1 MHYTDQTSQQK
12 QSKQSKQPKQSKQFD
27 NNNQAKQRNQP
38 KSTDQLKQANQPK
51 QPAKPNPSNQ
61 PSHEIIRI
69 NPELNMRYSQIQ
81 LDHPTYNPPHWHES
95 IEIIYIYEGSLLSFV
110 GDRQDKLLSNNFCI
124 VDRNVVHATYTS
136 ENIKY
141 LLIQIPYIFLKQ
153 YVPDMDRTRIPYVCS
168 NMQNHITH
176 QAEMSSLLNKLYL
189 LCQNYADADIHVYRY
204 GNPNPDNNQAT
215 DNDAADSSTTSN
227 SITGN
232 NTTGNNATGNSAT
245 GNNTTSNNTTGN
257 NTTGN
262 NTTINNTTGNNTTGN
277 NTTGNNTAN
286 NNTTINSAAGNN
298 TTSNSATINNTTGNN
313 TTGNNTTGNNNTT
326 SSNETNTV
334 TPRAKKS
341 CKLTYYSLLF
351 PFLDILFC
359 NYSTLISEE
368 EAINSQKYM
377 ERLACIAD
385 YVDEHYKEPITLQ
398 QGAGLLALNPEYFS
412 RFFKKYMGVTF
423 MDYVYAIR
431 LKAAAH
437 EILNTDLTIQTIM
450 ENNGFTNPKHFNK
463 IFFEKYG
470 VTASVFR
477 KNRHKDNATEQL

>member
-1 MHYTDQTSQQK
+1 MHYTDQTSQQ
-12 QSKQSKQPKQSKQFD
+12 KQSKQPKQSKQFD

-51 QPAKPNPSNQ
+51 QPNQPAKPNPSNQ

-110 GDRQDKLLSNNFCI
+110 GDRQDKLLSNDFCI

-189 LCQNYADADIHVYRY
+189 LCQKYSDADIHVYRY

-215 DNDAADSSTTSN
+215 DNSAAD
-227 SITGN
+227 
-232 NTTGNNATGNSAT
+232 
-245 GNNTTSNNTTGN
+245 
-257 NTTGN
+257 N
-262 NTTINNTTGNNTTGN
+262 NTTINNTT
-277 NTTGNNTAN
+277 
-286 NNTTINSAAGNN
+286 I
-298 TTSNSATINNTTGNN
+298 
-313 TTGNNTTGNNNTT
+313 
-326 SSNETNTV
+326 SNETNTV

>member
-1 MHYTDQTSQQK
+1 MHYTDHTSQQK
-12 QSKQSKQPKQSKQFD
+12 QPKQSIQPKQSKQSKQSKQFD

-38 KSTDQLKQANQPK
+38 NSTNQLMQANQPK
-51 QPAKPNPSNQ
+51 QTAKPNPSNQ

-81 LDHPTYNPPHWHES
+81 LDHPIYNPPHWHES

-110 GDRQDKLLSNNFCI
+110 GDRQDKLLSNDFCI

-189 LCQNYADADIHVYRY
+189 LCQKYEDADIHVYRY

-215 DNDAADSSTTSN
+215 NNNTADNNATGSSTTNNSITDNNSTNNNATGSSTTSN
-227 SITGN
+227 SITDN
-232 NTTGNNATGNSAT
+232 NSTSSSTTGNSAAD
-245 GNNTTSNNTTGN
+245 NNTADNTTTSNNSTCN
-257 NTTGN
+257 
-262 NTTINNTTGNNTTGN
+262 
-277 NTTGNNTAN
+277 
-286 NNTTINSAAGNN
+286 
-298 TTSNSATINNTTGNN
+298 
-313 TTGNNTTGNNNTT
+313 
-326 SSNETNTV
+326 SSNETNTG
-334 TPRAKKS
+334 TPRTKKS

-351 PFLDILFC
+351 SFLDILFC

>member
-1 MHYTDQTSQQK
+1 MHYTDQTSQQ
-12 QSKQSKQPKQSKQFD
+12 KQPKQSKQFD

-110 GDRQDKLLSNNFCI
+110 GDRQDKLLSNDFCI

-215 DNDAADSSTTSN
+215 DNSAAD
-227 SITGN
+227 
-232 NTTGNNATGNSAT
+232 
-245 GNNTTSNNTTGN
+245 
-257 NTTGN
+257 N
-262 NTTINNTTGNNTTGN
+262 NTTINNTT
-277 NTTGNNTAN
+277 
-286 NNTTINSAAGNN
+286 I
-298 TTSNSATINNTTGNN
+298 
-313 TTGNNTTGNNNTT
+313 
-326 SSNETNTV
+326 SNETNTV

>member
-110 GDRQDKLLSNNFCI
+110 GDRQDKLLSNDFCI

-227 SITGN
+227 
-232 NTTGNNATGNSAT
+232 NTTGNNKTD
-245 GNNTTSNNTTGN
+245 NNTTNNNTTGN
-257 NTTGN
+257 NTTN
-262 NTTINNTTGNNTTGN
+262 NSATGS
-277 NTTGNNTAN
+277 
-286 NNTTINSAAGNN
+286 NTTINSA
-298 TTSNSATINNTTGNN
+298 TINNAINN
-313 TTGNNTTGNNNTT
+313 NITGNNNTT
-326 SSNETNTV
+326 ISNETNTV
-334 TPRAKKS
+334 TPRTKKS

>member
-1 MHYTDQTSQQK
+1 MHYTDQTSQQ
-12 QSKQSKQPKQSKQFD
+12 KQSKQPKQSKQFD

-38 KSTDQLKQANQPK
+38 KSTDPLKQANQPK
-51 QPAKPNPSNQ
+51 Q

-110 GDRQDKLLSNNFCI
+110 GDRQDKLLSNDFCI

-227 SITGN
+227 CITD
-232 NTTGNNATGNSAT
+232 SS
-245 GNNTTSNNTTGN
+245 TTSNCITDN

-262 NTTINNTTGNNTTGN
+262 NTTI
-277 NTTGNNTAN
+277 
-286 NNTTINSAAGNN
+286 
-298 TTSNSATINNTTGNN
+298 
-313 TTGNNTTGNNNTT
+313 
-326 SSNETNTV
+326 SNETNTV

>member
-12 QSKQSKQPKQSKQFD
+12 QSKQSKQFD

-110 GDRQDKLLSNNFCI
+110 GDRQDKLLSNDFCI

-245 GNNTTSNNTTGN
+245 GNNTTINNTTGN

-277 NTTGNNTAN
+277 NTAD
-286 NNTTINSAAGNN
+286 NNTTINSATGSN
-298 TTSNSATINNTTGNN
+298 TTINSATINNAINN
-313 TTGNNTTGNNNTT
+313 NITGNNNTT

>member
-27 NNNQAKQRNQP
+27 NNNQANQRNQP
-38 KSTDQLKQANQPK
+38 KSTNQLKQANQPK
-51 QPAKPNPSNQ
+51 QTAKPNQANQ

-81 LDHPTYNPPHWHES
+81 LDHPIYNPPHWHES

-110 GDRQDKLLSNNFCI
+110 GDRQDKLLSNDFCI

-168 NMQNHITH
+168 NTQNHITH

-189 LCQNYADADIHVYRY
+189 LCQKYADADIHVFRY
-204 GNPNPDNNQAT
+204 GNLNLDNNQAT
-215 DNDAADSSTTSN
+215 DNNATGYNTTGNSTTGNNTTNNNTTDNNTADNNATGSSTTSN
-227 SITGN
+227 SITDN
-232 NTTGNNATGNSAT
+232 NSTNNNATGSSTTSNSITDNNSTSSSTTGNSAAD
-245 GNNTTSNNTTGN
+245 NNTADNTTTSNNSTCN
-257 NTTGN
+257 
-262 NTTINNTTGNNTTGN
+262 
-277 NTTGNNTAN
+277 
-286 NNTTINSAAGNN
+286 
-298 TTSNSATINNTTGNN
+298 
-313 TTGNNTTGNNNTT
+313 
-326 SSNETNTV
+326 SSNETNTGN
-334 TPRAKKS
+334 PRTKKS

-477 KNRHKDNATEQL
+477 KSRHKDNATEQL

>member
-1 MHYTDQTSQQK
+1 MHYTDQTSQQKQSK

-27 NNNQAKQRNQP
+27 NNNQANQRNQP
-38 KSTDQLKQANQPK
+38 KSTNQLKQANQPK
-51 QPAKPNPSNQ
+51 QTAKPNPSNQ

-81 LDHPTYNPPHWHES
+81 LDHPIYNPPHWHES

-110 GDRQDKLLSNNFCI
+110 GDRQDKLLSNDFCI

-189 LCQNYADADIHVYRY
+189 LCQKYADADIHVYRY

-215 DNDAADSSTTSN
+215 NNNTADNNATGSSTTSN
-227 SITGN
+227 SITDN
-232 NTTGNNATGNSAT
+232 NSTSSSTTGNSAAD
-245 GNNTTSNNTTGN
+245 NNTADNTTTSNNSTCN
-257 NTTGN
+257 
-262 NTTINNTTGNNTTGN
+262 
-277 NTTGNNTAN
+277 
-286 NNTTINSAAGNN
+286 
-298 TTSNSATINNTTGNN
+298 
-313 TTGNNTTGNNNTT
+313 
-326 SSNETNTV
+326 SSNETNTG
-334 TPRAKKS
+334 TPRTKKS

>member
-1 MHYTDQTSQQK
+1 MHYTDQTSQQ
-12 QSKQSKQPKQSKQFD
+12 KQPKQSKQFD

-51 QPAKPNPSNQ
+51 QPAKPNPSNPSNQ

-110 GDRQDKLLSNNFCI
+110 GDRQDKLLSNDFCI

-168 NMQNHITH
+168 NIQNHITH

-189 LCQNYADADIHVYRY
+189 LCQKYADADIHVYRY

-227 SITGN
+227 
-232 NTTGNNATGNSAT
+232 NTTGNNAT
-245 GNNTTSNNTTGN
+245 
-257 NTTGN
+257 
-262 NTTINNTTGNNTTGN
+262 
-277 NTTGNNTAN
+277 N
-286 NNTTINSAAGNN
+286 NNI
-298 TTSNSATINNTTGNN
+298 
-313 TTGNNTTGNNNTT
+313 TGNNNTT

>member
-1 MHYTDQTSQQK
+1 MHYTDQTSQQ
-12 QSKQSKQPKQSKQFD
+12 KQSKQPKQSKQFD

-38 KSTDQLKQANQPK
+38 KSTDPLKQANQPK

-110 GDRQDKLLSNNFCI
+110 GDRQDKLLSNDFCI

-189 LCQNYADADIHVYRY
+189 LCQKYSDADIHVYRY

-215 DNDAADSSTTSN
+215 DNSAAD
-227 SITGN
+227 
-232 NTTGNNATGNSAT
+232 
-245 GNNTTSNNTTGN
+245 
-257 NTTGN
+257 N
-262 NTTINNTTGNNTTGN
+262 NTTINNTT
-277 NTTGNNTAN
+277 
-286 NNTTINSAAGNN
+286 I
-298 TTSNSATINNTTGNN
+298 
-313 TTGNNTTGNNNTT
+313 
-326 SSNETNTV
+326 SNETNTV

>member
-12 QSKQSKQPKQSKQFD
+12 QSKQSKQFD

-51 QPAKPNPSNQ
+51 QPAKPNPSNPSNQ

-110 GDRQDKLLSNNFCI
+110 GDRQDKLLSNDFCI

-227 SITGN
+227 SITD
-232 NTTGNNATGNSAT
+232 SS
-245 GNNTTSNNTTGN
+245 TTSNCITD
-257 NTTGN
+257 
-262 NTTINNTTGNNTTGN
+262 
-277 NTTGNNTAN
+277 
-286 NNTTINSAAGNN
+286 NNTTINSA
-298 TTSNSATINNTTGNN
+298 TINNATNN
-313 TTGNNTTGNNNTT
+313 NITGNNNTT
-326 SSNETNTV
+326 ISNETNTV

>member
-1 MHYTDQTSQQK
+1 MHYTDQTSQQ
-12 QSKQSKQPKQSKQFD
+12 KQSKQPKQSKQFD

-38 KSTDQLKQANQPK
+38 KSTDPLKQANQPK

-110 GDRQDKLLSNNFCI
+110 GDRQDKLLSNDFCI

-227 SITGN
+227 NTTVN
-232 NTTGNNATGNSAT
+232 NTTGNNATGNNT
-245 GNNTTSNNTTGN
+245 TNNNTTNNNTTGN

-262 NTTINNTTGNNTTGN
+262 NTTDNNTTNNNTT
-277 NTTGNNTAN
+277 
-286 NNTTINSAAGNN
+286 NNTTINSAADNNATNNNITGNSNN
-298 TTSNSATINNTTGNN
+298 TTTNSSNAI
-313 TTGNNTTGNNNTT
+313 

>member
-110 GDRQDKLLSNNFCI
+110 GDRQDKLLSNDFCI

-245 GNNTTSNNTTGN
+245 G
-257 NTTGN
+257 
-262 NTTINNTTGNNTTGN
+262 
-277 NTTGNNTAN
+277 
-286 NNTTINSAAGNN
+286 
-298 TTSNSATINNTTGNN
+298 
-313 TTGNNTTGNNNTT
+313 NNTT

>member
-1 MHYTDQTSQQK
+1 MHNPDQTR
-12 QSKQSKQPKQSKQFD
+12 QP
-27 NNNQAKQRNQP
+27 
-38 KSTDQLKQANQPK
+38 NQPK
-51 QPAKPNPSNQ
+51 QTSKLNPASQ
-61 PSHEIIRI
+61 PSHEIIQI
-69 NPELNMRYSQIQ
+69 NPALNMRYSQIL
-81 LDHPTYNPPHWHES
+81 LDHPSYNPPHWHES
-95 IEIIYIYEGSLLSFV
+95 IEIIYIYEGSLLSIV
-110 GDRQDKLLSNNFCI
+110 GDKQDKLLSNDFCI

-141 LLIQIPYIFLKQ
+141 LLIQIPYVFLKQ

-168 NMQNHITH
+168 NAQNQIAH
-176 QAEMSSLLNKLYL
+176 QVEMSALLNKLYL
-189 LCQNYADADIHVYRY
+189 LCQKYSDAEIHVYEHR
-204 GNPNPDNNQAT
+204 NINRNNSQ
-215 DNDAADSSTTSN
+215 ST
-227 SITGN
+227 N
-232 NTTGNNATGNSAT
+232 NTEA
-245 GNNTTSNNTTGN
+245 
-257 NTTGN
+257 
-262 NTTINNTTGNNTTGN
+262 
-277 NTTGNNTAN
+277 
-286 NNTTINSAAGNN
+286 
-298 TTSNSATINNTTGNN
+298 
-313 TTGNNTTGNNNTT
+313 
-326 SSNETNTV
+326 
-334 TPRAKKS
+334 PRPQKGY
-341 CKLTYYSLLF
+341 KLTYYSLLF
-351 PFLDILFC
+351 PFLDILFR

-437 EILNTDLTIQTIM
+437 EILNTGLTIQTIM

-477 KNRHKDNATEQL
+477 KNQRKDNATERL

>member
-1 MHYTDQTSQQK
+1 MHYTDQTSQQ
-12 QSKQSKQPKQSKQFD
+12 KQSKQPKQSKQFD

-38 KSTDQLKQANQPK
+38 KSTDPLKQANQPK

-81 LDHPTYNPPHWHES
+81 LDHPTYTPPHWHES

-110 GDRQDKLLSNNFCI
+110 GDRQDKLLSNDFCI

-153 YVPDMDRTRIPYVCS
+153 YVPDMDRTRIPYVYS

-189 LCQNYADADIHVYRY
+189 LCQKYSDADIHVYRY

-215 DNDAADSSTTSN
+215 DNSAAD
-227 SITGN
+227 
-232 NTTGNNATGNSAT
+232 
-245 GNNTTSNNTTGN
+245 
-257 NTTGN
+257 N
-262 NTTINNTTGNNTTGN
+262 NTTINNTT
-277 NTTGNNTAN
+277 
-286 NNTTINSAAGNN
+286 I
-298 TTSNSATINNTTGNN
+298 
-313 TTGNNTTGNNNTT
+313 
-326 SSNETNTV
+326 SNETNTV

>member
-1 MHYTDQTSQQK
+1 MHYTDQTSQQ
-12 QSKQSKQPKQSKQFD
+12 KQSKQPKQSKQFD

-38 KSTDQLKQANQPK
+38 KSTDPLKQANQPK

-81 LDHPTYNPPHWHES
+81 LDHPIYNPPHWHES

-110 GDRQDKLLSNNFCI
+110 GDRQDKLLSNDFCI

-153 YVPDMDRTRIPYVCS
+153 YVPDMDRTRIPYVYS

-189 LCQNYADADIHVYRY
+189 LCQKYSDADIHVYRY

-215 DNDAADSSTTSN
+215 DNSAAD
-227 SITGN
+227 
-232 NTTGNNATGNSAT
+232 
-245 GNNTTSNNTTGN
+245 
-257 NTTGN
+257 N
-262 NTTINNTTGNNTTGN
+262 NTTINNTT
-277 NTTGNNTAN
+277 
-286 NNTTINSAAGNN
+286 I
-298 TTSNSATINNTTGNN
+298 
-313 TTGNNTTGNNNTT
+313 
-326 SSNETNTV
+326 SNETNTV

>member
-1 MHYTDQTSQQK
+1 MHYTDQTSQQ
-12 QSKQSKQPKQSKQFD
+12 KQPKQSKQFD

-110 GDRQDKLLSNNFCI
+110 GDRQDKLLSNDFCI

-204 GNPNPDNNQAT
+204 GNPNSDNNQAT
-215 DNDAADSSTTSN
+215 DNDAADSSTT
-227 SITGN
+227 G
-232 NTTGNNATGNSAT
+232 
-245 GNNTTSNNTTGN
+245 
-257 NTTGN
+257 
-262 NTTINNTTGNNTTGN
+262 
-277 NTTGNNTAN
+277 N
-286 NNTTINSAAGNN
+286 NNTTI
-298 TTSNSATINNTTGNN
+298 
-313 TTGNNTTGNNNTT
+313 
-326 SSNETNTV
+326 SNETNTV

>member
-12 QSKQSKQPKQSKQFD
+12 QSKQSKQSKQFD
-27 NNNQAKQRNQP
+27 NNNQANQRNQP
-38 KSTDQLKQANQPK
+38 KSTNQLKQANQPK
-51 QPAKPNPSNQ
+51 QTAKPNPSNQ

-81 LDHPTYNPPHWHES
+81 LDHPIYNPPHWHES

-110 GDRQDKLLSNNFCI
+110 GDRQDKLLSNDFCI

-189 LCQNYADADIHVYRY
+189 LCQKYADADIHVYRY

-215 DNDAADSSTTSN
+215 NNNTADNNATGSSTTSN
-227 SITGN
+227 SITDN
-232 NTTGNNATGNSAT
+232 NSTNNNATGSSTTSNSITDNNSTSSSTTGNSAAD
-245 GNNTTSNNTTGN
+245 NNTADNTTTSNNSTCN
-257 NTTGN
+257 
-262 NTTINNTTGNNTTGN
+262 
-277 NTTGNNTAN
+277 
-286 NNTTINSAAGNN
+286 
-298 TTSNSATINNTTGNN
+298 
-313 TTGNNTTGNNNTT
+313 
-326 SSNETNTV
+326 SSNETNTG
-334 TPRAKKS
+334 TPRTKKS

>member
-1 MHYTDQTSQQK
+1 MHYTDQTSQQ
-12 QSKQSKQPKQSKQFD
+12 KQSKQPKQSKQFD

-51 QPAKPNPSNQ
+51 QPNQPAKPNPSNQ

-110 GDRQDKLLSNNFCI
+110 GDRQDKLLSNDFCI

-227 SITGN
+227 CITDSSTTSNCITDN
-232 NTTGNNATGNSAT
+232 NTT

-262 NTTINNTTGNNTTGN
+262 NTTGNK
-277 NTTGNNTAN
+277 TAD

-298 TTSNSATINNTTGNN
+298 TTINSATINSATTNNITGNSNN
-313 TTGNNTTGNNNTT
+313 TTI
-326 SSNETNTV
+326 SNETNTV

>member
-1 MHYTDQTSQQK
+1 MHYTDQTSQQ
-12 QSKQSKQPKQSKQFD
+12 KQSKQPKQSKQFD

-38 KSTDQLKQANQPK
+38 KSTDPLKQANQPK

-110 GDRQDKLLSNNFCI
+110 GDRQDKLLSNDFCI

-215 DNDAADSSTTSN
+215 DNDAADSSTT
-227 SITGN
+227 
-232 NTTGNNATGNSAT
+232 
-245 GNNTTSNNTTGN
+245 
-257 NTTGN
+257 GN
-262 NTTINNTTGNNTTGN
+262 NTTINS
-277 NTTGNNTAN
+277 TAG
-286 NNTTINSAAGNN
+286 NNTTINSATITN
-298 TTSNSATINNTTGNN
+298 TTNNNI
-313 TTGNNTTGNNNTT
+313 TGNNNTT
-326 SSNETNTV
+326 ISNETNTV
-334 TPRAKKS
+334 TPRTKKS

>member
-1 MHYTDQTSQQK
+1 MHYTDQTSQQ
-12 QSKQSKQPKQSKQFD
+12 KQSKQPKQSKQFD

-51 QPAKPNPSNQ
+51 QPNQPAKPNPSNQ

-110 GDRQDKLLSNNFCI
+110 GDRQDKLLSNDFCI

-153 YVPDMDRTRIPYVCS
+153 YVPDMDRTRIPYVYS

-189 LCQNYADADIHVYRY
+189 LCQKYSDADIHVYRY

-215 DNDAADSSTTSN
+215 DNSAAD
-227 SITGN
+227 
-232 NTTGNNATGNSAT
+232 
-245 GNNTTSNNTTGN
+245 
-257 NTTGN
+257 N
-262 NTTINNTTGNNTTGN
+262 NTTI
-277 NTTGNNTAN
+277 
-286 NNTTINSAAGNN
+286 
-298 TTSNSATINNTTGNN
+298 
-313 TTGNNTTGNNNTT
+313 
-326 SSNETNTV
+326 SNETNTV

>member
-1 MHYTDQTSQQK
+1 MHYTDQTSQQ
-12 QSKQSKQPKQSKQFD
+12 KQPKQSKQFD

-110 GDRQDKLLSNNFCI
+110 GDRQDKLLSNDFCI

-215 DNDAADSSTTSN
+215 DNDAADSSTT
-227 SITGN
+227 
-232 NTTGNNATGNSAT
+232 
-245 GNNTTSNNTTGN
+245 
-257 NTTGN
+257 GN
-262 NTTINNTTGNNTTGN
+262 NTTINS
-277 NTTGNNTAN
+277 TAG
-286 NNTTINSAAGNN
+286 NNTTINSATITN
-298 TTSNSATINNTTGNN
+298 TTNNNI
-313 TTGNNTTGNNNTT
+313 TGNNNTT
-326 SSNETNTV
+326 ISNETNTV
-334 TPRAKKS
+334 TPRTKKS

>member
-12 QSKQSKQPKQSKQFD
+12 LPKQSKQSKQSKQFD

-38 KSTDQLKQANQPK
+38 NSTNQLMQANQPK
-51 QPAKPNPSNQ
+51 QTAKPNPSNQ

-81 LDHPTYNPPHWHES
+81 LDHPIYNPPHWHES

-110 GDRQDKLLSNNFCI
+110 GDRQDKLLSNDFCI

-189 LCQNYADADIHVYRY
+189 LCQKYEDADIHVYRY

-215 DNDAADSSTTSN
+215 NNNTAYNNATGSSTTSN
-227 SITGN
+227 SITDN
-232 NTTGNNATGNSAT
+232 NSTNNNATGSSTTSNSITDNNSTNNNATGSSTTSNSITDNNSTSSSTTGNSAAD
-245 GNNTTSNNTTGN
+245 NNTADNTTTSNNSTCN
-257 NTTGN
+257 
-262 NTTINNTTGNNTTGN
+262 
-277 NTTGNNTAN
+277 
-286 NNTTINSAAGNN
+286 
-298 TTSNSATINNTTGNN
+298 
-313 TTGNNTTGNNNTT
+313 
-326 SSNETNTV
+326 SSNETNTG
-334 TPRAKKS
+334 TPRTKKS

-351 PFLDILFC
+351 SFLDILFC

>member
-95 IEIIYIYEGSLLSFV
+95 VEIIYIYEGSLLSFV
-110 GDRQDKLLSNNFCI
+110 GDRQDKLLSNDFCI

-189 LCQNYADADIHVYRY
+189 LCQKYSDADIHVYRY

-227 SITGN
+227 
-232 NTTGNNATGNSAT
+232 NTTGNN
-245 GNNTTSNNTTGN
+245 
-257 NTTGN
+257 
-262 NTTINNTTGNNTTGN
+262 I
-277 NTTGNNTAN
+277 
-286 NNTTINSAAGNN
+286 
-298 TTSNSATINNTTGNN
+298 
-313 TTGNNTTGNNNTT
+313 TGNNNTT
-326 SSNETNTV
+326 ISNETNTV

>member
-12 QSKQSKQPKQSKQFD
+12 QTKQSKQFD

-110 GDRQDKLLSNNFCI
+110 GDRQDKLLSNDFCI

-215 DNDAADSSTTSN
+215 DNDAADNNATN
-227 SITGN
+227 NNITGN
-232 NTTGNNATGNSAT
+232 V
-245 GNNTTSNNTTGN
+245 
-257 NTTGN
+257 N
-262 NTTINNTTGNNTTGN
+262 NTTI
-277 NTTGNNTAN
+277 
-286 NNTTINSAAGNN
+286 
-298 TTSNSATINNTTGNN
+298 
-313 TTGNNTTGNNNTT
+313 
-326 SSNETNTV
+326 SNETNTV
-334 TPRAKKS
+334 TPRTKKS

-351 PFLDILFC
+351 PFLDILFN

>member
-110 GDRQDKLLSNNFCI
+110 GDRQDKLLSNDFCI

-215 DNDAADSSTTSN
+215 DNDAAD
-227 SITGN
+227 
-232 NTTGNNATGNSAT
+232 
-245 GNNTTSNNTTGN
+245 N

-277 NTTGNNTAN
+277 NTTGNNTAD
-286 NNTTINSAAGNN
+286 NNTTGNSAAGNN
-298 TTSNSATINNTTGNN
+298 TTINSATITNTTNN
-313 TTGNNTTGNNNTT
+313 KITGNNNTT
-326 SSNETNTV
+326 ISNETNTV
-334 TPRAKKS
+334 TPRTKKN

>member
-1 MHYTDQTSQQK
+1 MHYTDQTSQQ
-12 QSKQSKQPKQSKQFD
+12 KQPKQSKQFD

-110 GDRQDKLLSNNFCI
+110 GDRQDKLLSNDFCI

-189 LCQNYADADIHVYRY
+189 LCQKYADADIHVYRY

-215 DNDAADSSTTSN
+215 DNDA
-227 SITGN
+227 TG
-232 NTTGNNATGNSAT
+232 S
-245 GNNTTSNNTTGN
+245 
-257 NTTGN
+257 
-262 NTTINNTTGNNTTGN
+262 
-277 NTTGNNTAN
+277 
-286 NNTTINSAAGNN
+286 N
-298 TTSNSATINNTTGNN
+298 TTSNSATINNATTNN
-313 TTGNNTTGNNNTT
+313 ITGNNNTT
-326 SSNETNTV
+326 ISNETNTV

>member
-1 MHYTDQTSQQK
+1 MHYTDQTSQQ
-12 QSKQSKQPKQSKQFD
+12 KQSKQPKQSKQFD

-38 KSTDQLKQANQPK
+38 KSTDPLKQANQPK

-110 GDRQDKLLSNNFCI
+110 GDRQDKLLSNDFCI

-153 YVPDMDRTRIPYVCS
+153 YVPDMDRTRIPYVYS

-189 LCQNYADADIHVYRY
+189 LCQKYSDADIHVYRY

-215 DNDAADSSTTSN
+215 DNSAAD
-227 SITGN
+227 
-232 NTTGNNATGNSAT
+232 
-245 GNNTTSNNTTGN
+245 
-257 NTTGN
+257 N
-262 NTTINNTTGNNTTGN
+262 NTTINNTTI
-277 NTTGNNTAN
+277 
-286 NNTTINSAAGNN
+286 NNTTI
-298 TTSNSATINNTTGNN
+298 
-313 TTGNNTTGNNNTT
+313 
-326 SSNETNTV
+326 SNETNTV

>member
-1 MHYTDQTSQQK
+1 MHYTDQTSQQ
-12 QSKQSKQPKQSKQFD
+12 KQSKQFD

-51 QPAKPNPSNQ
+51 QPNQPAKPNPSNQ

-110 GDRQDKLLSNNFCI
+110 GDRQDKLLSNDFCI

-215 DNDAADSSTTSN
+215 DNDAADSSTT
-227 SITGN
+227 
-232 NTTGNNATGNSAT
+232 GNNA
-245 GNNTTSNNTTGN
+245 TGN

-277 NTTGNNTAN
+277 NTTGNNTTINSATINNATN
-286 NNTTINSAAGNN
+286 NNTTINSA
-298 TTSNSATINNTTGNN
+298 TINNATNN
-313 TTGNNTTGNNNTT
+313 NITGNNNTT
-326 SSNETNTV
+326 ISNETNTV

>member
-38 KSTDQLKQANQPK
+38 KSTDQLKQANQPKQPK

-110 GDRQDKLLSNNFCI
+110 GDRQDKLLSNDFCI

-189 LCQNYADADIHVYRY
+189 LCQKYSDADIHVYRY

-215 DNDAADSSTTSN
+215 DNSAAD
-227 SITGN
+227 
-232 NTTGNNATGNSAT
+232 
-245 GNNTTSNNTTGN
+245 
-257 NTTGN
+257 N
-262 NTTINNTTGNNTTGN
+262 NTTINNTT
-277 NTTGNNTAN
+277 
-286 NNTTINSAAGNN
+286 I
-298 TTSNSATINNTTGNN
+298 
-313 TTGNNTTGNNNTT
+313 
-326 SSNETNTV
+326 SNETNTV
-334 TPRAKKS
+334 TPRTKKN

>member
-1 MHYTDQTSQQK
+1 MHYTDQTSQQ
-12 QSKQSKQPKQSKQFD
+12 KQSKQPKQSKQFD

-110 GDRQDKLLSNNFCI
+110 GDRQDKLLSNDFCI

-227 SITGN
+227 SITD
-232 NTTGNNATGNSAT
+232 SS
-245 GNNTTSNNTTGN
+245 TTSNCITD
-257 NTTGN
+257 
-262 NTTINNTTGNNTTGN
+262 
-277 NTTGNNTAN
+277 
-286 NNTTINSAAGNN
+286 NNTTINSA
-298 TTSNSATINNTTGNN
+298 TINNATNN
-313 TTGNNTTGNNNTT
+313 NITGNNNTT
-326 SSNETNTV
+326 ISNETNTV

>member
-1 MHYTDQTSQQK
+1 MHYTDQTSQQ
-12 QSKQSKQPKQSKQFD
+12 KQSKQPKQSKQFD

-38 KSTDQLKQANQPK
+38 KSTDPLKQANQPK

-110 GDRQDKLLSNNFCI
+110 GDRQDKLLSNDFCI

-153 YVPDMDRTRIPYVCS
+153 YVPDMDRTRIPYVYS

-189 LCQNYADADIHVYRY
+189 LCQKYSDADIHVYRY

-215 DNDAADSSTTSN
+215 DNSAAD
-227 SITGN
+227 
-232 NTTGNNATGNSAT
+232 
-245 GNNTTSNNTTGN
+245 
-257 NTTGN
+257 N
-262 NTTINNTTGNNTTGN
+262 NTTI
-277 NTTGNNTAN
+277 
-286 NNTTINSAAGNN
+286 
-298 TTSNSATINNTTGNN
+298 
-313 TTGNNTTGNNNTT
+313 NNTT

>member
-1 MHYTDQTSQQK
+1 MHYTDQTSQQ
-12 QSKQSKQPKQSKQFD
+12 KQSKQPKQSKQFD

-38 KSTDQLKQANQPK
+38 KSTDPLKQANQPK

-110 GDRQDKLLSNNFCI
+110 GDRQDKLLSNDFCI

-153 YVPDMDRTRIPYVCS
+153 YVPDMDRTRIPYVYS

-189 LCQNYADADIHVYRY
+189 LCQKYSDADIHVYRY

-227 SITGN
+227 NTTVN
-232 NTTGNNATGNSAT
+232 NTTGNNATGNNT
-245 GNNTTSNNTTGN
+245 TNNNTT
-257 NTTGN
+257 
-262 NTTINNTTGNNTTGN
+262 
-277 NTTGNNTAN
+277 
-286 NNTTINSAAGNN
+286 NNTTINSAADNNATNNNITGNSNN
-298 TTSNSATINNTTGNN
+298 TTTNSSNAI
-313 TTGNNTTGNNNTT
+313 

>member
-1 MHYTDQTSQQK
+1 MHNPDQTRQQ
-12 QSKQSKQPKQSKQFD
+12 
-27 NNNQAKQRNQP
+27 NQP
-38 KSTDQLKQANQPK
+38 EQSKQANQPK
-51 QPAKPNPSNQ
+51 QTSKLNPASQ
-61 PSHEIIRI
+61 PSHEIIQI
-69 NPELNMRYSQIQ
+69 NPALNMRYSQIL
-81 LDHPTYNPPHWHES
+81 LDHPSYNPPHWHES
-95 IEIIYIYEGSLLSFV
+95 IEIIYIYEGSLLSIV
-110 GDRQDKLLSNNFCI
+110 GDKQDKLLSNDFCI

-141 LLIQIPYIFLKQ
+141 LLIQIPYVFLKQ

-168 NMQNHITH
+168 NAQNQIAH
-176 QAEMSSLLNKLYL
+176 QVEMSALLNKLYL
-189 LCQNYADADIHVYRY
+189 LCQKYSDADIQVSEHKNINR
-204 GNPNPDNNQAT
+204 NNSR
-215 DNDAADSSTTSN
+215 N
-227 SITGN
+227 TGN
-232 NTTGNNATGNSAT
+232 NTDGYNTGNNE
-245 GNNTTSNNTTGN
+245 NNTNNTEDTRPQKGY
-257 NTTGN
+257 
-262 NTTINNTTGNNTTGN
+262 
-277 NTTGNNTAN
+277 
-286 NNTTINSAAGNN
+286 
-298 TTSNSATINNTTGNN
+298 
-313 TTGNNTTGNNNTT
+313 
-326 SSNETNTV
+326 
-334 TPRAKKS
+334 
-341 CKLTYYSLLF
+341 KLTYYSLLF
-351 PFLDILFC
+351 PFLDILFR

-450 ENNGFTNPKHFNK
+450 ENYGFTNPKHFNK

-477 KNRHKDNATEQL
+477 KNQRKDNATERL

>member
-12 QSKQSKQPKQSKQFD
+12 LPKQSKQSKQSKQFD

-38 KSTDQLKQANQPK
+38 NSTNQLMQANQPK
-51 QPAKPNPSNQ
+51 QTAKPNPSNQ

-81 LDHPTYNPPHWHES
+81 LDHPIYNPPHWHES

-110 GDRQDKLLSNNFCI
+110 GDRQDKLLSNDFCI

-189 LCQNYADADIHVYRY
+189 LCQKYEDADIHVYRY

-215 DNDAADSSTTSN
+215 NNNTAYNNATGSSTTSN
-227 SITGN
+227 SITDN
-232 NTTGNNATGNSAT
+232 NSTSSSTTGNSAAD
-245 GNNTTSNNTTGN
+245 NNTADNTTTSNNSTCN
-257 NTTGN
+257 
-262 NTTINNTTGNNTTGN
+262 
-277 NTTGNNTAN
+277 
-286 NNTTINSAAGNN
+286 
-298 TTSNSATINNTTGNN
+298 
-313 TTGNNTTGNNNTT
+313 
-326 SSNETNTV
+326 SSNETNTG
-334 TPRAKKS
+334 TPRTKKS

-351 PFLDILFC
+351 SFLDILFC

>member
-110 GDRQDKLLSNNFCI
+110 GDRQDKLLSNDFCI

-227 SITGN
+227 FITDNNTTGN
-232 NTTGNNATGNSAT
+232 NTTGNN
-245 GNNTTSNNTTGN
+245 TTNNNTTGN

-262 NTTINNTTGNNTTGN
+262 NTTINS
-277 NTTGNNTAN
+277 A
-286 NNTTINSAAGNN
+286 TINNATNNN
-298 TTSNSATINNTTGNN
+298 TTSNSATINNAINN
-313 TTGNNTTGNNNTT
+313 NITGNNNTT

>member
-12 QSKQSKQPKQSKQFD
+12 Q
-27 NNNQAKQRNQP
+27 
-38 KSTDQLKQANQPK
+38 
-51 QPAKPNPSNQ
+51 PAKPNPSNPSNQ

-110 GDRQDKLLSNNFCI
+110 GDRQDKLLSNDFCI

-189 LCQNYADADIHVYRY
+189 LCQKYTDADIHVYRY
-204 GNPNPDNNQAT
+204 GNPNPDNNQVT
-215 DNDAADSSTTSN
+215 DNNAADNNTTN
-227 SITGN
+227 N
-232 NTTGNNATGNSAT
+232 NTTGNNATGNNAT
-245 GNNTTSNNTTGN
+245 NNNITV
-257 NTTGN
+257 
-262 NTTINNTTGNNTTGN
+262 
-277 NTTGNNTAN
+277 N
-286 NNTTINSAAGNN
+286 NNTTI
-298 TTSNSATINNTTGNN
+298 
-313 TTGNNTTGNNNTT
+313 
-326 SSNETNTV
+326 SNETNTV

>member
-1 MHYTDQTSQQK
+1 MHYTDQTSQQ
-12 QSKQSKQPKQSKQFD
+12 KQSKQPKQSKQFD

-38 KSTDQLKQANQPK
+38 KSTDPLKQANQPK

-110 GDRQDKLLSNNFCI
+110 GDRQDKLLSNDFCI

-189 LCQNYADADIHVYRY
+189 LCQKYADADIHVYRY

-227 SITGN
+227 NTTDN
-232 NTTGNNATGNSAT
+232 NTT
-245 GNNTTSNNTTGN
+245 
-257 NTTGN
+257 
-262 NTTINNTTGNNTTGN
+262 
-277 NTTGNNTAN
+277 N
-286 NNTTINSAAGNN
+286 NNTTINSAADNNATNNNITGNSNN
-298 TTSNSATINNTTGNN
+298 TTTNSSNAI
-313 TTGNNTTGNNNTT
+313 

-334 TPRAKKS
+334 TPRTKKS

-351 PFLDILFC
+351 PFLDILFN

>member
-1 MHYTDQTSQQK
+1 MHYTDQTSQQ
-12 QSKQSKQPKQSKQFD
+12 KQPKQSKQFD

-38 KSTDQLKQANQPK
+38 KSTDQLKQANQPKQPK

-110 GDRQDKLLSNNFCI
+110 GDRQDKLLSNDFCI

-153 YVPDMDRTRIPYVCS
+153 YVPDMDRTRIPYVYS

-189 LCQNYADADIHVYRY
+189 LCQKYSDADIHVYRY

-215 DNDAADSSTTSN
+215 DNSAAD
-227 SITGN
+227 
-232 NTTGNNATGNSAT
+232 
-245 GNNTTSNNTTGN
+245 
-257 NTTGN
+257 N
-262 NTTINNTTGNNTTGN
+262 NTTINNTT
-277 NTTGNNTAN
+277 
-286 NNTTINSAAGNN
+286 I
-298 TTSNSATINNTTGNN
+298 
-313 TTGNNTTGNNNTT
+313 
-326 SSNETNTV
+326 SNETNTV